1 MIVEYS
7 APTCAPYRPK
17 FGFKT
22 ENGHANTCFFT
33 GTNSLGIHSLYFKK
47 AKYKHKSILKD
58 QTSILYSNFR
68 ENRIRNMVLSPNGI
82 ITSDKLC
89 CIYFDS
95 SHFDQNEQQ
104 SEGL

>member
-1 MIVEYS
+1 ML
-7 APTCAPYRPK
+7 PTDQNLGLK
-17 FGFKT
+17 QKT
-22 ENGHANTCFFT
+22 DMQIHA
-33 GTNSLGIHSLYFKK
+33 SLLVRILWKYIHSISKK
-47 AKYKHKSILKD
+47 LNHNSILKD
-58 QTSILYSNFR
+58 QTFTLYSNFR
-68 ENRIRNMVLSPNGI
+68 ENRIWNMVLSPNGI